1 MHESFIM
8 PKKELFD
15 NEEVLKKALS
25 LFWEKGY
32 NGTSISDLETATG
45 INRSSIYNTY
55 GDKNEFFLKALEL
68 YESIQKASSD
78 NHFNNAQSPL
88 AAIRRLFEGLTTE
101 VLSDDKKKGCFII
114 NTTTELANQDPS
126 LNQFLIK
133 RKNAYVN
140 TFTSLIKKAQAA
152 GEIPVE
158 KDARAIALY
167 LFCSLQGLRITGM
180 LSLSKKELRQITD
193 HILSTLV

>member
-1 MHESFIM
+1 M
-8 PKKELFD
+8 FD

-32 NGTSISDLETATG
+32 NGTSISDLETVTG

-55 GDKNEFFLKALEL
+55 GDKNQFFLKALEL
-68 YESIQKASSD
+68 YENIQKISSD
-78 NHFNNAQSPL
+78 IHFKNAPSAL
-88 AAIRRLFEGLTTE
+88 TALRSLFESLTRQ
-101 VLSDDKKKGCFII
+101 VLSDKKSKGCFII
-114 NTTTELANQDPS
+114 NTTTELANQDPV

-133 RKNAYVN
+133 RKDAYVK
-140 TFTSLIKKAQAA
+140 TFTALIKKAQVA

-158 KDARAIALY
+158 KEARGIALY
-167 LFCSLQGLRITGM
+167 LFSSLQGLRITGM
-180 LSLSKKELRQITD
+180 LSLSKRELRQISN